1 MGERTHER
9 VRSGNFV
16 TRLVFSMLL
25 FLFFIFCDFKNN
37 CFVVVAFL
45 IFSISLSPACLHIKF
60 SFVYYLFIMHGC
72 FYYIFFYLY
81 GCESV
86 LFFIFS
92 EIF

>member
-25 FLFFIFCDFKNN
+25 FLFFIFCDFENN

-45 IFSISLSPACLHIKF
+45 ILSKC
-60 SFVYYLFIMHGC
+60 
-72 FYYIFFYLY
+72 
-81 GCESV
+81 
-86 LFFIFS
+86 
-92 EIF
+92 